1 MNQYSKITAKGQ
13 TTIPAEIRTQLG
25 VGPGDRLEFATLPD
39 GQIVVKKAR
48 HGLES
53 LRGIIKVN
61 RSYTNDELV
70 ALVHATRDA
79 VGKLRAGD

>member
-1 MNQYSKITAKGQ
+1 MNQFSKITSKGQ
-13 TTIPAEIRTQLG
+13 TTIPAEIRAELG
-25 VGPGDRLEFATLPD
+25 VGPGDRLEFVTEVD
-39 GQIVVKKAR
+39 GKVIIRKAR
-48 HGLES
+48 HGLEA
-53 LRGIIKVN
+53 LRGIIKID